1 MTANLA
7 DRVEGLAS
15 PCRETDAR
23 VAVACGDIRMSNRP
37 GSIAFFQEPA
47 KKGDYAFLSGC
58 VDGEDEAFRSLGQ
71 CLSVKHYTASLDAV
85 VALIEKELPGW
96 GWSVTSRR
104 PGVSYACV
112 TEPEAVVETVRGEA
126 SSHALALLAAFL
138 RAKGEQNG

>member
-1 MTANLA
+1 MADLIALA
-7 DRVEGLAS
+7 ERVEELAS
-15 PCRETDAR
+15 PDRLIDYEVHR
-23 VAVACGDIRMSNRP
+23 
-37 GSIAFFQEPA
+37 AFGVQGVGAYGAHPA
-47 KKGDYAFLSGC
+47 
-58 VDGEDEAFRSLGQ
+58 
-71 CLSVKHYTASLDAV
+71 YTASLDAV

-138 RAKGEQNG
+138 RAKG